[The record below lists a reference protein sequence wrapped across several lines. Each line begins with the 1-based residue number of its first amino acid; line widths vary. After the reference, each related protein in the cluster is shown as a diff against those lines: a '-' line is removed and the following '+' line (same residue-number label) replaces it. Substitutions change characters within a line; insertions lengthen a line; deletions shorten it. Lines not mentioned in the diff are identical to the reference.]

1 MKFEYVIGG
10 WTVVASWLDPSA
22 AILRW
27 SRDKTRSSSTSFSFF
42 SFFFFPLHGP
52 FLIIVITIGRPFAH
66 ALFSPSFIPLRASLP
81 MPPLP
86 STYPP
91 SSLAIEFGRA
101 NYIFSPLVEGIK
113 LWYRYRARSPP
124 ASHRRNLKR
133 ALLSLSLSPLL
144 RRKKKK
150 KEMDKS

>member
-1 MKFEYVIGG
+1 MDGGCIVARSISRHFEMEPRQD
-10 WTVVASWLDPSA
+10 S
-22 AILRW
+22 IL
-27 SRDKTRSSSTSFSFF
+27 FYLFF
-42 SFFFFPLHGP
+42 FFFLFFFPLHGP

-113 LWYRYRARSPP
+113 L
-124 ASHRRNLKR
+124 
-133 ALLSLSLSPLL
+133 
-144 RRKKKK
+144 
-150 KEMDKS
+150 